1 MKRNRRPAALVPDA
15 GYEEDV
21 IDLQAHRR
29 CRLERRGLDPVSIA
43 VHLLAE
49 TGSAPAGWDFDPDGG
64 EDWAA

>member
-1 MKRNRRPAALVPDA
+1 MKRNRRPALVLDA
-15 GYEEDV
+15 YDEDV

-29 CRLERRGLDPVSIA
+29 CRLERRGLDPVSVA

-49 TGSAPAGWDFDPDGG
+49 TGSAPSGWDFDPDGG